1 MPDMVKPGDWVRV
14 HIVILS
20 AGERAP
26 GVPSDTAAH
35 AYEGW
40 INGWAIEEAQIGEP
54 VTIRTMAGR
63 SVQGVLSE
71 VQPGYQH
78 GFGRPHRALLA
89 VGPSLK
95 ALLEDWRQ

>member
-1 MPDMVKPGDWVRV
+1 MVKPGDWVRV

-20 AGERAP
+20 AGERGP
-26 GVPSDTAAH
+26 GVPADTASH

-40 INGWAIEEAQIGEP
+40 INGWAVEGAQIGEP

-63 SVQGVLSE
+63 VVQGTLVE
-71 VQPGYQH
+71 AQPGYRH
-78 GFGRPHRALLA
+78 GFGRPHRALLG

-95 ALLEDWRQ
+95 ALLEDGR